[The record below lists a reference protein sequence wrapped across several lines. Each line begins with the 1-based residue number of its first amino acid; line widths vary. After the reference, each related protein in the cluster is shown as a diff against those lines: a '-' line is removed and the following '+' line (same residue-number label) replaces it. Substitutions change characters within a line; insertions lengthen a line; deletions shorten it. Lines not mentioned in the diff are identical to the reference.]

1 MNDVQFELNAN
12 GKGGFFL
19 EENGERL
26 AFMEIGMKG
35 SDMIVYHTE
44 VSEKLKG
51 KGIGTSL
58 ITALVDYARKNKRTI
73 IALCPFVLAHFK
85 RHPELYEDVWNQDW
99 KKS

>member
-1 MNDVQFELNAN
+1 MGDIQFELNSN
-12 GKGGFFL
+12 GKGAFFV

-26 AFMEIGMKG
+26 AHMEIGIK
-35 SDMIVYHTE
+35 DDDIVVYHTE

-58 ITALVDYARKNKRTI
+58 ITALVDYARENKRKI

-85 RHPELYEDVWNQDW
+85 RHPELYDDVWNQNW